1 MSTSRHAQICP
12 LPRALCLWISVEVL
26 IVPGLVKNLN
36 CDKSPSPSEL
46 SFSWEL
52 PTELGDEVT
61 GYRVEVK
68 ELQHRE
74 DTKDVVPIDVMDFS
88 TEVGEASVNQGL
100 GENLQKCS

>member
-1 MSTSRHAQICP
+1 M
-12 LPRALCLWISVEVL
+12 
-26 IVPGLVKNLN
+26 
-36 CDKSPSPSEL
+36 
-46 SFSWEL
+46 
-52 PTELGDEVT
+52 T